1 MTPSTP
7 RRARLAILI
16 LTLLV
21 IVPFDG
27 QVSPF
32 DGQVSLA
39 AAEPDVVSGV
49 VVDASGAP
57 VPGARV
63 QVVDRG
69 SLVAETETGD
79 DGRFSLAIGSATDP
93 IVTASAPGF
102 ALASLATGADDRTGI
117 RLALFPEALTER
129 VTVTA
134 SRGRDR
140 LDTPGA
146 ATVVTSAELLNSGA
160 GTVDDVLRSTPG
172 FSLFRRSSSRVA
184 NPTTQGVTLRGVSG
198 SGASRTLVLANGEPL
213 NDPFG
218 SWVYWNRIPQ
228 AAIDRVEVVRG
239 ATGDLYGA
247 DALGG
252 VIQILTF
259 SPRQGR
265 VRGTFEGGQ
274 HGTTRGSAFAGG
286 QRRGWNATVAGE
298 AQRTDGVI
306 IVAPTERGTA
316 DIEADSDYST
326 GFLTAGYDAGQWRL
340 QGRASAYAE
349 DRNNGTPLQ
358 VNTTDW
364 REYAGDSS
372 GSVGTGVWQARVSG
386 GSQTYYQTFSAVADD
401 RNSERIVRA
410 QATPS
415 SFWGASGQWVQPVGS
430 HTLLVGAES
439 HRTEST
445 LRETGFS
452 FVGAIPLPPVFFGGT
467 EETVSGFGRVRLATR
482 DDVTIVLGARGDYW
496 QSTPNDGALPTHSA
510 GFFSPRGSIA
520 WQLQGG
526 VSVQASAYRAHRKP
540 TLNELHR
547 GFRVGNVLTN
557 PNPLLEPEALTGFEG
572 GVLVTGART
581 SARVTGFWNT
591 LTDSIANITIR
602 STPNLITRER
612 QNAGKVRAAGVE
624 FEADFR
630 PHPFVTVSGLAVFT
644 SSQFLGTAT
653 LPELEG
659 NRVPQVPKYQFGAG
673 VTYANPAVLTASA
686 QLRVLGAQWDDDL
699 NTFELGNY
707 GILDAYASRTLSR
720 GLNVFVALEN
730 LFDSE
735 FAVGT
740 NPTTIGWPRTVR
752 GGVRIFLP

>member
-1 MTPSTP
+1 MTPPSP
-7 RRARLAILI
+7 RLARTAVPFLA
-16 LTLLV
+16 LLV
-21 IVPFDG
+21 IVQLGG
-27 QVSPF
+27 QVSMAVA
-32 DGQVSLA
+32 QT
-39 AAEPDVVSGV
+39 DVVSGV

-63 QVVDRG
+63 QAIDQG
-69 SLVAETETGD
+69 ATIAEAYTGD
-79 DGRFSLAIGSATDP
+79 DGRFSLALGSATNAV
-93 IVTASAPGF
+93 VTATAPGF
-102 ALASLATGADDRTGI
+102 AVASIDARADGRRSL
-117 RLALFPEALTER
+117 RLVLFPGALTEQ

-146 ATVVTSAELLNSGA
+146 TTVVTSAELLNSGA
-160 GTVDDVLRSTPG
+160 GTIDDALRSTPG

-198 SGASRTLVLANGEPL
+198 SGASRTIVLADGEPL

-252 VIQILTF
+252 VIQLLTF

-274 HGTTRGSAFAGG
+274 HGTSRGSVFAGG
-286 QRRGWNATVAGE
+286 QRHGWNATVAGE

-306 IVAPTERGTA
+306 IVAPAERGSA

-326 GFLTAGYDAGQWRL
+326 GFLTFGYDAGPWRL
-340 QGRASAYAE
+340 QGRASAYSE
-349 DRNNGTPLQ
+349 DRNNGTPIQ

-364 REYAGDSS
+364 REYAGEGS

-386 GSQTYYQTFSAVADD
+386 GSQTYYQTFSAVAAG
-401 RNSERIVRA
+401 RNSERILRA
-410 QATPS
+410 QSTPS
-415 SFWGASGQWVQPVGS
+415 SFWGANGQWVQSIGS

-439 HRTEST
+439 RRAEAT
-445 LRETGFS
+445 LRETAFS
-452 FVGAIPLPPVFFGGT
+452 FVGAVPQPPVFFGGT
-467 EETVSGFGRVRLATR
+467 EETASGFGRVRLTTR
-482 DDVTIVLGARGDYW
+482 NDVTVVLGARGDYW
-496 QSTPNDGALPTHSA
+496 RSTPNDGTLPTHSV
-510 GFFSPRGSIA
+510 GFFSPRGSVA
-520 WQLQGG
+520 WQLQDG
-526 VSVQASAYRAHRKP
+526 VSLQASAYRAHRTP

-547 GFRVGNVLTN
+547 GFRVGNVQTN
-557 PNPLLEPEALTGFEG
+557 PNPLLQPEALTGVEG
-572 GVLVTGART
+572 GVLFTGSRA
-581 SARVTGFWNT
+581 SARITTFWNT

-602 STPNLITRER
+602 STPSLITRER
-612 QNAGKVRAAGVE
+612 QNAGKIRAAGVE

-644 SSQFLGTAT
+644 ASEFLGTTA

-659 NRVPQVPKYQFGAG
+659 NRVPQVPVYQFGAG
-673 VTYANPAVLTASA
+673 VTYSNPAILTASA
-686 QLRVLGAQWDDDL
+686 QLRVHGAQWDDDL
-699 NTFELGNY
+699 NTFELDNY
-707 GILDAYASRTLSR
+707 AVLDAYASRTLSR
-720 GLNVFVALEN
+720 GFNVFVALEN

-735 FAVGT
+735 YAVGT
-740 NPTTIGWPRTVR
+740 NPTTVGWPRTVR